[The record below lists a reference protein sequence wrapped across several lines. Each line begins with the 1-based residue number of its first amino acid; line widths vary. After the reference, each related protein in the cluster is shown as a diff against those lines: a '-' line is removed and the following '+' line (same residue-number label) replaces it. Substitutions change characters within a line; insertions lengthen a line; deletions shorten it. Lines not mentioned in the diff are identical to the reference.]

1 MIISIA
7 ISPEKITSTPVY
19 ASFNLLSR
27 YHLRHMPL
35 EKRIDFIGG
44 TVIFFNETTNE
55 RRGTMAIDYSVIGN
69 KIIMRTGAGFAKPP
83 TNSWKAICS
92 SES

>member
-1 MIISIA
+1 
-7 ISPEKITSTPVY
+7 
-19 ASFNLLSR
+19 
-27 YHLRHMPL
+27 MPL

-69 KIIMRTGAGFAKPP
+69 KIIMRTGGRLCETPD
-83 TNSWKAICS
+83 
-92 SES
+92 